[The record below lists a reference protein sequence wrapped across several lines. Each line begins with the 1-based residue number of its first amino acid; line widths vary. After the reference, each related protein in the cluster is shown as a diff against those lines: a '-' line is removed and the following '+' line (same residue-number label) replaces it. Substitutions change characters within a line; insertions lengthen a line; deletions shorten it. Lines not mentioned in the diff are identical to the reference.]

1 MKGQKKITF
10 HLQIKKRDETLHTD
24 LLQAQR
30 YDIFSEKVAISV
42 SIVNKRPE
50 QKTGIESEIP
60 SHKSFTDVVFKLLH
74 IFYKHPALKPGM
86 IQELI
91 PLI

>member
-1 MKGQKKITF
+1 MKHF
-10 HLQIKKRDETLHTD
+10 TLIYYRHKD
-24 LLQAQR
+24 M
-30 YDIFSEKVAISV
+30 IFFSEKVAISV

-50 QKTGIESEIP
+50 QKMGIESEIP